1 MSYSL
6 VGAVILLDNLF
17 VNNIIL
23 KVAEVA
29 KFRTVSKEL
38 KIRELPYKVAML
50 PIYIN
55 FLLFM
60 PAALLSM
67 IHLYL
72 SL

>member
-1 MSYSL
+1 
-6 VGAVILLDNLF
+6 
-17 VNNIIL
+17 
-23 KVAEVA
+23 
-29 KFRTVSKEL
+29 
-38 KIRELPYKVAML
+38 IRELPYRVTML

-55 FLLFM
+55 LLLFM